1 MITFFLYTIVRFG
14 CKALKIQIYPIKAK
28 TVLRD
33 WQYGKIPYLTQPDEE
48 YESKEN
54 KPLKEKNE
62 SEAEKQQRME
72 IIEKRKEIE
81 QKINIDQGT
90 VFWFQCIAVITHYFF
105 VSKRCPKKFWRSSKN
120 EKRNCNFVILGL

>member
-1 MITFFLYTIVRFG
+1 M
-14 CKALKIQIYPIKAK
+14 KAK

-81 QKINIDQGT
+81 QKINIDQGK
-90 VFWFQCIAVITHYFF
+90 VFWFQRIPVITHISCQIFETCRMFEKCIPKLELFSYW
-105 VSKRCPKKFWRSSKN
+105 VSN
-120 EKRNCNFVILGL
+120 L